1 MFFSPSKLLINHLS
15 WYNVHFTETC
25 LLLSFLQV
33 MCLSTTCWFPF
44 YNMLIICLQHVDY
57 LSTACWLTVYN
68 MLITCLQ
75 HVDFLSTTCWLPV
88 YNMLII
94 CLQHVDYLSTTCWL
108 PFCNMFNISVC
119 IRNSSLTVLYHLG
132 KQYLFCSN
140 ISRIPVMIQIYRV
153 TLVKLLI
160 ATFIFWYFFY
170 TFSHYNAHIIWTF
183 VNIRPNVDL
192 SN

>member
-1 MFFSPSKLLINHLS
+1 MVFFPSKLLINHLS

-57 LSTACWLTVYN
+57 LST
-68 MLITCLQ
+68 
-75 HVDFLSTTCWLPV
+75 
-88 YNMLII
+88 
-94 CLQHVDYLSTTCWL
+94 TCWL

-132 KQYLFCSN
+132 KHYLFCSN

-170 TFSHYNAHIIWTF
+170 TFSHYNAHIFWTF